1 MTMPVRARWRAVP
14 RAVRWPVL
22 AVVALYAVYLLLG
35 NLFLNTPLGT
45 AALNRTPDRF
55 AMQWGAGMT
64 WWPGRLTLW
73 DVNLHGRT
81 TRSRWEA
88 SADRLHGQVRLL
100 PLLHRQ
106 LLVPELHAQGVRGGL
121 HASDLPG
128 AAVASPAPASSSAT
142 ATATASSAAATAT
155 TTTGASAPR
164 ASQADGMPVN
174 PAATKAANA
183 STAAAGEAPTA
194 ATAATAPNA
203 STAAAATATTQ
214 SAARS
219 TRSQTHSPR
228 GRCSSIASSPSRCRR

>member
-22 AVVALYAVYLLLG
+22 AVVALYAAYLLLG

-55 AMQWGAGMT
+55 AMQWRAGLT

-128 AAVASPAPASSSAT
+128 AAVASHAAASSSVTATASGAT
-142 ATATASSAAATAT
+142 ATATT
-155 TTTGASAPR
+155 TNSASAPR
-164 ASQADGMPVN
+164 TSQADGMPGN
-174 PAATKAANA
+174 PAAANATSAANA

-194 ATAATAPNA
+194 ATAATAPN
-203 STAAAATATTQ
+203 AAATATTQ

>member
-1 MTMPVRARWRAVP
+1 MTMPVRARWRAMP

-22 AVVALYAVYLLLG
+22 AVVALYAAYLLLG
-35 NLFLNTPLGT
+35 NLFLNTPLGI

-55 AMQWGAGMT
+55 AMQWRAGLT

-121 HASDLPG
+121 HASDQPG
-128 AAVASPAPASSSAT
+128 AAVASPRLPL
-142 ATATASSAAATAT
+142 
-155 TTTGASAPR
+155 
-164 ASQADGMPVN
+164 
-174 PAATKAANA
+174 
-183 STAAAGEAPTA
+183 
-194 ATAATAPNA
+194 
-203 STAAAATATTQ
+203 
-214 SAARS
+214 
-219 TRSQTHSPR
+219 
-228 GRCSSIASSPSRCRR
+228 RR